1 MGKMMPARK
10 AHAGLFRPGNDAA
23 VGNRGRMHSTA
34 MSQVLTSILNELD
47 KETNKAKMYKLCGK
61 LYDLAV
67 GYSFKKKEI
76 TADGIEVIKEVV
88 VQPDINAIR
97 EVFDRVEGKARQQVT
112 VTGADDGPVQF
123 EDVTAAREKLGKL
136 LELKVV
142 SPQSPGGGTGG
153 ATGDPLPEQPGT
165 TSDMVTRS
173 APE

>member
-1 MGKMMPARK
+1 MRSKID
-10 AHAGLFRPGNDAA
+10 L
-23 VGNRGRMHSTA
+23 GNRGRMHSTA

-47 KETNKAKMYKLCGK
+47 KETNKAKMYKLCDK

-67 GYSFKKKEI
+67 GYTYQKKTKLD
-76 TADGIEVIKEVV
+76 DGTVVSVEDVV
-88 VQPDINAIR
+88 VQPDIVAIR

-112 VTGADDGPVQF
+112 VTGANDGPVQF
-123 EDVTAAREKLGKL
+123 EDVNAAREKLGKL

-142 SPQSPGGGTGG
+142 PPQSPGGGTGG